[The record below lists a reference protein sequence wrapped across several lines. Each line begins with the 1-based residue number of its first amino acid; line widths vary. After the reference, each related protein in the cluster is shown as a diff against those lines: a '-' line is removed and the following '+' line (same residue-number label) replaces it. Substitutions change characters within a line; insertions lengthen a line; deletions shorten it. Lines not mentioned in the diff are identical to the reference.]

1 MRFKFWLNPGLEEC
15 YHQLLEKGTRLYF
28 MYEILNSE
36 ENDKHIIAYFRNAYN
51 GSIISVSRTAQ
62 RGHLDLETNE
72 TSEAKFRF
80 NLIND
85 CFSSIN

>member
-62 RGHLDLETNE
+62 RGLLDLETNE